1 MDDAMLIA
9 RLVLAATFGVA
20 GIAKLLDL
28 NGSREALKGFGV
40 PARLAQPGG
49 LALPIAEVVI
59 AVALMTE
66 RFGWWGAVGAAV
78 LLAIFLAAMARSMAR
93 GEAPDCHCFGQ
104 LHSEPVGWSTV
115 VRNGVLLAI
124 SLFVVWQGRDDVGTS
139 LGDVLGGLSRT
150 ESVLLAITS
159 IAVLGAAG
167 SLWLGFQ
174 LLQQQGRILLRL
186 DEIEQR
192 AATGH
197 GTNGGTARDAQAGL
211 APGAKAPTFALPSV
225 EGSIVTL
232 ESLLQ
237 PDKQT
242 LLIFSDPG
250 CGPCNMLM
258 PKVAEW
264 QRQHD
269 RLNIAIVSRG
279 TLEANR
285 EKAAQHGVGPVLLQD
300 GHGVFDAYRVAGT
313 PGGVVVA
320 HGGTIAAPLARG
332 SAEIERLV
340 ARLTQPGSAS
350 GNGRQMVGLP
360 TGTPAPEVVLVDLD
374 GAPLGTEHQRGER
387 VLLFWNPTC
396 GFCQRMLPELQRRL
410 EEEDPA
416 LRNLVVVTRGSREQ
430 NLAMGL
436 DATLALDSTGEVGRR
451 FGSTGTPSAVRID
464 AHGKIASPLAIGA
477 TGVWRL
483 IDESAPTPSDIVEP
497 RTQA

>member
-40 PARLAQPGG
+40 PERLARPGG

-197 GTNGGTARDAQAGL
+197 GTKGGTAQA
-211 APGAKAPTFALPSV
+211 A
-225 EGSIVTL
+225 
-232 ESLLQ
+232 
-237 PDKQT
+237 
-242 LLIFSDPG
+242 
-250 CGPCNMLM
+250 
-258 PKVAEW
+258 
-264 QRQHD
+264 
-269 RLNIAIVSRG
+269 
-279 TLEANR
+279 
-285 EKAAQHGVGPVLLQD
+285 
-300 GHGVFDAYRVAGT
+300 
-313 PGGVVVA
+313 
-320 HGGTIAAPLARG
+320 
-332 SAEIERLV
+332 
-340 ARLTQPGSAS
+340 
-350 GNGRQMVGLP
+350 
-360 TGTPAPEVVLVDLD
+360 
-374 GAPLGTEHQRGER
+374 
-387 VLLFWNPTC
+387 
-396 GFCQRMLPELQRRL
+396 
-410 EEEDPA
+410 
-416 LRNLVVVTRGSREQ
+416 
-430 NLAMGL
+430 
-436 DATLALDSTGEVGRR
+436 
-451 FGSTGTPSAVRID
+451 
-464 AHGKIASPLAIGA
+464 
-477 TGVWRL
+477 
-483 IDESAPTPSDIVEP
+483 
-497 RTQA
+497 